1 MKLSIFRTY
10 LYYLEATSVPLGL
23 VLYQKMNY
31 MVDFTFI
38 FDSKLILS
46 VENRLRLTL

>member
-1 MKLSIFRTY
+1 MELSIFRTY
-10 LYYLEATSVPLGL
+10 LYYLVAASVPLGL

-38 FDSKLILS
+38 FDSK
-46 VENRLRLTL
+46 